1 MIITVDTNILIS
13 ALGWKGPEFKLM
25 TLIFNEKLKLAI
37 SPQILNEFIH
47 VARSKKFDFSNDDID
62 EYVDGLLKISKIVFP
77 EEILKIIENDP
88 PDNRILECA
97 ETSNS
102 EYIITGNKHLLKLK
116 HYKNIQIMNASE
128 FFKKIY

>member
-25 TLIFNEKLKLAI
+25 TLIFDGKLNLAI

-47 VARSKKFDFSNDDID
+47 VARSKKFNFSNDDID
-62 EYVDGLLKISKIVFP
+62 EYIDGLLKISKIVFP
-77 EEILKIIENDP
+77 DEILEIILNDP

-102 EYIITGNKHLLKLK
+102 KYIITGNKHLLKLK
-116 HYKNIQIMNASE
+116 RYKNIKIINASE
-128 FFKKIY
+128 FLKNMP